1 MAAHYVFTNNTFCLR
16 LFVCVINM
24 FKLQDRPENI
34 CVFYSVIGRISVFR
48 LVFFLFSYVWKLQ
61 AEKMVVYMFFYNLQT
76 GWTEIFK
83 MYNII

>member
-1 MAAHYVFTNNTFCLR
+1 
-16 LFVCVINM
+16 M